1 MCASTSP
8 RAARG
13 TLALAATDFV
23 WNAASAQPAAAFA
36 APFVRG
42 SSVRSGPTGGPRG
55 HNGDMPRGFTALR
68 RVYQLA
74 SAARTSTAQTTSKTN
89 RSCLSATETPPQRR
103 TVATSSLLRQMR
115 AAGVLAVAG
124 ERRGISRLLGVDL
137 ALEQKVSTSVHARLK
152 TSIFGV

>member
-13 TLALAATDFV
+13 TLALAATDV
-23 WNAASAQPAAAFA
+23 VYICAA
-36 APFVRG
+36 RG
-42 SSVRSGPTGGPRG
+42 SIRGAVRPRFFG
-55 HNGDMPRGFTALR
+55 ALGAYRGTSWSQRRHAPRGFTALR

-124 ERRGISRLLGVDL
+124 ERRGISRLHGVDL